1 VLNIDNVS
9 SVSLEKFQNSALA
22 TELNSVRRLSR
33 NQELISRVF
42 SAINNYIRVRL
53 GNNMPSQNDLEQMV
67 ADAASSEE

>member
-1 VLNIDNVS
+1 MLNIDNVS